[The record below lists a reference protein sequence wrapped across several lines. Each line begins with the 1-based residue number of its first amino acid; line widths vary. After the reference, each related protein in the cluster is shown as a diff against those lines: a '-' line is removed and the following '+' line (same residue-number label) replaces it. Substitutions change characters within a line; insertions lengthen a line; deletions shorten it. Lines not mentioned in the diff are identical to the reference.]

1 MFYFIYSFSISRDQE
16 ERDNV
21 ENTGVR
27 PSKIKKFLPIEWG
40 VVGCRKGCKY
50 QKKER

>member
-21 ENTGVR
+21 ENTGVK
-27 PSKIKKFLPIEWG
+27 PGKIRKGEWG
-40 VVGCRKGCKY
+40 VGSGWL
-50 QKKER
+50 